1 MSYDLF
7 VFDPKVAPRDRD
19 AFLAW
24 YKGVIQWQEPRDYN
38 SPDGMTGNLPEFY
51 DRMRVEFP
59 AMNGPFG
66 YREPEPAPKGF
77 LRRIFA
83 PEPPEPIDEAMLTDY
98 SCAKSAIYL
107 SFRSSVS
114 SRAYNRT
121 FNTALSTGV
130 GFFNASAAN
139 GEILH
144 DPAQFDALMG
154 L

>member
-1 MSYDLF
+1 M
-7 VFDPKVAPRDRD
+7 VFDPSVAPRDRD
-19 AFLAW
+19 EFLVW
-24 YKGVIQWQEPRDYN
+24 YKEVMQWQEPRDYN
-38 SPDGMTGNLPEFY
+38 SPDGMTGNLADFY

-59 AMNGPFG
+59 AMNGPFA

-77 LRRIFA
+77 LRRLFA
-83 PEPPEPIDEAMLTDY
+83 PPQPEPIDEAKLADY

-107 SFRSSVS
+107 SFNFRIS

-121 FNTALSTGV
+121 VNTALSTGV
-130 GFFNASAAN
+130 GFFNVSAEN

-144 DPAQFDALMG
+144 DPEQFYALMG